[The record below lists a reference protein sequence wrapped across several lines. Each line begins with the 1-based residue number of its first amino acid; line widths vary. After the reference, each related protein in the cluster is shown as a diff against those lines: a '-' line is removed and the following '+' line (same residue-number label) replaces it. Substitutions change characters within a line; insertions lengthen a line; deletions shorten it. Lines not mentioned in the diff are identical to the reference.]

1 MNTLVKYVVTDPCY
15 ILSNDTWDECCK
27 IFDTYSNDEFM
38 YQRFNETVSK
48 ALTEFSGFPAYA
60 CDTGFGDWTNEIY
73 GCDVTKSDFCADS
86 GMVCVCRLTP
96 EIEKHFRKEYG
107 PSFSGAA
114 VFKMS
119 EHIKVEF
126 DVSDQH
132 WTIVKIQDKV
142 SSYEITSM
150 DSNDFYYDN
159 EEDDYEEEEDY

>member
-15 ILSNDTWDECCK
+15 LLSDETWDECCK
-27 IFDTYSNDEFM
+27 VFDTYSNDEFM

-48 ALTEFSGFPAYA
+48 ALTEFSGFAAYA

-73 GCDVTKSDFCADS
+73 GCDVIKSDFVADS
-86 GMVCVCRLTP
+86 GMVCVCRLTDKVLNQ
-96 EIEKHFRKEYG
+96 IRKKYG
-107 PSFSGAA
+107 KSEDFSGMA

-119 EHIKVEF
+119 EHIKIEF

-142 SSYEITSM
+142 SGYEITSM

-159 EEDDYEEEEDY
+159 EENEEDY